1 MKKFKDLKFALDE
14 RRGGFV
20 AKLNLGR
27 NRTISVISR
36 KEGGSNDFGGQIEDD
51 TYEVAILG
59 NDDVFFALEEQDD
72 VARWFSREDVE
83 DLMTKA
89 QSKGFV
95 KYCNKNKKVREE
107 MWKIDNDEYVPF

>member
-1 MKKFKDLKFALDE
+1 MKKFEDLKFSLDDRKE
-14 RRGGFV
+14 GFV

-36 KEGGSNDFGGQIEDD
+36 QEGGSNDFGGRIEDD

-59 NDDVFFALEEQDD
+59 NDDTFFALSAEDD
-72 VARWFSREDVE
+72 VVRWFSRKDVE
-83 DLMTKA
+83 DLMIKA

-107 MWKIDNDEYVPF
+107 MWKIDDDGYAPF